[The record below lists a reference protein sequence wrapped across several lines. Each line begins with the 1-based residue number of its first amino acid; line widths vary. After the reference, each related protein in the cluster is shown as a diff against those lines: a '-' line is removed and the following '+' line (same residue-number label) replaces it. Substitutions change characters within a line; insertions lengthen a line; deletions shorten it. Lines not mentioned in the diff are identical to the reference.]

1 MSVLLKYMYV
11 PKTQGSQKKALDP
24 ENWKLQKTVSHH
36 MVLGNQTQVLYKS
49 NPNNQEFIF

>member
-1 MSVLLKYMYV
+1 MYV